1 MNDPLPRDSNQTSR
15 PSVSALAVVAIVLA
29 CIPFCPPISAL
40 GAILGLIAL
49 RRIRDAG
56 GRLKGRR
63 LCITAIIVG
72 LVLSLVTFWAAQRFA
87 TWQQAEQEQDM
98 VVILDDFLRTS
109 MAGDSE
115 LASTRWSQ
123 GTEAVSLE
131 DITLFATSMES
142 TFGAFES
149 VRIGSSQ
156 PVQGPSL
163 LAFRV
168 ECWVIGRFES
178 GEFNGAARF
187 AMLPSSQQ
195 FTLRPLLVELS
206 FEVKDDEPIRIP
218 AVEAVDEQ
226 EGG

>member
-1 MNDPLPRDSNQTSR
+1 MNDPMPRDSKQPPG
-15 PSVSALAVVAIVLA
+15 PSLSTLAVVAIVLA

-40 GAILGLIAL
+40 GAILGLIAM

-63 LCITAIIVG
+63 LCITAIVVG
-72 LVLSLVTFWAAQRFA
+72 LLLSLVTFWAAQRFA

-115 LASTRWSQ
+115 LAATRWSQ

-131 DITLFATSMES
+131 DISQFAASMES
-142 TFGAFES
+142 AFGEFES

-163 LAFRV
+163 MAFRV

-178 GEFNGAARF
+178 GERNGSARF

-206 FEVKDDEPIRIP
+206 FEVKDGEPIGIP
-218 AVEAVDEQ
+218 AAGAVGEQ
-226 EGG
+226 EGE